1 MDQVNAI
8 YNENGIPRPQP
19 EVAPPPP
26 QPVPA
31 SPAKASKANAK
42 KAKKKAEEAAAP
54 MKPKTLE
61 AALKQ
66 VHIWDIFLLS

>member
-19 EVAPPPP
+19 EVAPPPQ

-66 VHIWDIFLLS
+66 VHI